1 MTQVRLQRDLDYLLE
16 WEVKWDVEFNPP
28 KCLVIHITRAR
39 NPIKNKYMMH
49 GQIFDSVDYARYLD
63 VDIADDFNFSQQ
75 VNRITSNA
83 MKSLGYLKR
92 NIKPNHS
99 AVTVQPRVIGTADS
113 RCSTKLSTDL

>member
-1 MTQVRLQRDLDYLLE
+1 M
-16 WEVKWDVEFNPP
+16 EFNPS
-28 KCLVIHITRAR
+28 KCQVIHITRSR

-49 GQIFDSVDYARYLD
+49 GQILDSVDNTRYLG
-63 VDIADDFNFSQQ
+63 VDIADDLNFSQH

-99 AVTVQPRVIGTADS
+99 GIQEAAYKTIV
-113 RCSTKLSTDL
+113 